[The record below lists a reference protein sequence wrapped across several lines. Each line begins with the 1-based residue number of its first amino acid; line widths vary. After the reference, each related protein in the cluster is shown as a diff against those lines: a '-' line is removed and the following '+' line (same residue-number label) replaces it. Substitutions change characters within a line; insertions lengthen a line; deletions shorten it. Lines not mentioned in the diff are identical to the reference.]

1 MFEIALEFI
10 LCLLMVPTIFWSV
23 LIHRRLRRMRTDQGE
38 MTAFI
43 EALNE
48 TIVRAERAVGTLQAV
63 GRETIERHDR
73 QQTEAKATAEDVT
86 RGIQSAARLLRRL
99 DTALQNGTKTL
110 AEIRT
115 ADQTSAF
122 NQASSISNSVT
133 PESEEYRLDGHTEDL
148 DSSGAPQTAKGRDL
162 LRALAALR

>member
-1 MFEIALEFI
+1 MLEFALEVI
-10 LCLLMVPTIFWSV
+10 LCLLMIPTIVWSIV
-23 LIHRRLRRMRTDQGE
+23 IHRKLRRLRTDQGE

-63 GRETIERHDR
+63 GRETIERHDN
-73 QQTEAKATAEDVT
+73 QQAEARKAADEIA

-99 DTALQNGTKTL
+99 DTALQQGTKLL
-110 AEIRT
+110 AETRT
-115 ADQTSAF
+115 ADRSRGPMILTTAMATSPVDHAE
-122 NQASSISNSVT
+122 VDGGL
-133 PESEEYRLDGHTEDL
+133 ESADL
-148 DSSGAPQTAKGRDL
+148 DPAGIPKTAKGRDL